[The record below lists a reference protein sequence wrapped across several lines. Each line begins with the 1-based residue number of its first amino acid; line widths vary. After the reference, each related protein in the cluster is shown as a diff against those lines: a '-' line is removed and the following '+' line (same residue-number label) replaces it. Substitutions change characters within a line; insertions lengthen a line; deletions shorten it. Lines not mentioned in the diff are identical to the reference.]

1 MIRIGEGFDVH
12 ALQTGRD
19 LILGGELI
27 PFDRGLAGHSDADV
41 LTHAIMDAILGAL
54 ALGDIGQWFPDN
66 DDKYKNANSISLLK
80 EIIIDKRVEK
90 WTLSNL
96 DCTIIAEA
104 PKMAPFIL
112 KMRKNI
118 AGAFSTSID
127 NISIKATTTENLGY
141 TGRGE
146 GIAAKAIVLFTR

>member
-12 ALQTGRD
+12 ALQAERD
-19 LILGGELI
+19 LILGGKLI
-27 PFDRGLAGHSDADV
+27 PYDRGLAGHSDADV

-66 DDKYKNANSISLLK
+66 NNKYKNANSISLLK
-80 EIIIDKRVEK
+80 EIINDPRVNK

-104 PKMAPFIL
+104 PKMASSIPQ
-112 KMRKNI
+112 MRKNI
-118 AGAFSTSID
+118 AEAFATSID
-127 NISIKATTTENLGY
+127 NISIKATTTEKLGY
-141 TGRGE
+141 TGRSE
-146 GIAAKAIVLFTR
+146 GIAAKAIVLLTL

>member
-12 ALQTGRD
+12 ALQAGRD
-19 LILGGELI
+19 LIIGGVLI
-27 PFDRGLAGHSDADV
+27 PYHKGLAGHSDADV

-66 DDKYKNANSISLLK
+66 NDKYKNANSISLLK
-80 EIIIDKRVEK
+80 EILNDTRVNK

-104 PKMAPFIL
+104 PKMAPSIPQ
-112 KMRKNI
+112 MRKNI
-118 AGAFSTSID
+118 AEAFSTSID
-127 NISIKATTTENLGY
+127 NISIKATTTEKLGY

-146 GIAAKAIVLFTR
+146 GIAAKAIVLFTL